1 MVRCL
6 ALQTLCC
13 GFMCCY
19 WLWLQPYSYANF
31 GGVMIPQ
38 MPVNYA
44 QNAYAYQVHAHKHT
58 PPHKGSRSHCTYA
71 PACEMRG
78 SIWLKVHLALLT
90 PQSNIP
96 SRPPI
101 VASLGL
107 SVALCLTADASPLI
121 HSTPHL
127 PGRRTRG
134 HGLSIRWLH
143 WIGVRIEVI
152 KKKD

>member
-6 ALQTLCC
+6 VLQTLCC

-44 QNAYAYQVHAHKHT
+44 QNAYAYQVHAHT
-58 PPHKGSRSHCTYA
+58 PTQRVLQPLHICSCTWD
-71 PACEMRG
+71 EG
-78 SIWLKVHLALLT
+78 FNLVKVHLDLLT

-107 SVALCLTADASPLI
+107 SVVLCLTADASPLI